1 MQFAVLRVFSLFC
14 DFLRIL
20 PFDDAALEVDN
31 GELCFVQ
38 DFSTA
43 HTAFART
50 AIDAHDAFARESRLC
65 FFEKVG
71 LLHINVRGAWNVAL
85 SKLFSRANIQ
95 ELNIAGLQQFFK
107 LIGIH
112 ALDVWNGY
120 AARCEREEQPCG
132 CKENFHK

>member
-20 PFDDAALEVDN
+20 PFDDAALEIDN
-31 GELCFVQ
+31 AKLCLVQ

-50 AIDAHDAFARESRLC
+50 AIDAYGAFTRESRLY
-65 FFEKVG
+65 FFEEVG
-71 LLHINVRGAWNVAL
+71 LLHIYISGPWNVAL
-85 SKLFSRANIQ
+85 SKLFGRTNVQKLYVAR
-95 ELNIAGLQQFFK
+95 LQQFFK

-112 ALDVWNGY
+112 ALDTWNGY
-120 AARCEREEQPCG
+120 AARCEGEEQPCG